1 MREETN
7 IIIKLTVDFRK
18 LGIAAVIAH
27 GIPKLL
33 ISIYLWRGEERITD
47 QSPCHYLRRRWGGTD
62 PVCGAL

>member
-33 ISIYLWRGEERITD
+33 ISIYL
-47 QSPCHYLRRRWGGTD
+47 
-62 PVCGAL
+62 